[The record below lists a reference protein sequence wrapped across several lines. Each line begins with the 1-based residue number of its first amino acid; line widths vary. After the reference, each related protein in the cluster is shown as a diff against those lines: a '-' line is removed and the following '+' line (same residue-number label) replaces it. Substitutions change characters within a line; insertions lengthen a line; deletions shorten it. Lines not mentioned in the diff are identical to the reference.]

1 MNHHFDGIADAQ
13 QLWIDRQGE
22 FAKREDAFGFAADVD
37 EHFVLVFLNDRP
49 AKHLAF
55 VEDFERFF
63 VQALLERELIL
74 FVVNRGYFSC
84 RDKTFP
90 LSFVIIY
97 R

>member
-1 MNHHFDGIADAQ
+1 LDDHA
-13 QLWIDRQGE
+13 GE
-22 FAKREDAFGFAADVD
+22 D
-37 EHFVLVFLNDRP
+37 
-49 AKHLAF
+49 LAF

>member
-1 MNHHFDGIADAQ
+1 
-13 QLWIDRQGE
+13 
-22 FAKREDAFGFAADVD
+22 
-37 EHFVLVFLNDRP
+37 LNDRS
-49 AKHLAF
+49 AKYLAF

-63 VQALLERELIL
+63 VEALFERELIL

-90 LSFVIIY
+90 LSLVIVY